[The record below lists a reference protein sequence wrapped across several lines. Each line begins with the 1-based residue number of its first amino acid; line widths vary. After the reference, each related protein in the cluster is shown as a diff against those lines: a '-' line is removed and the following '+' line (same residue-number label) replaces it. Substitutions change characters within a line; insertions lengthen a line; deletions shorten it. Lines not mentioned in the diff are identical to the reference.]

1 MFDLTLYQKWG
12 HLQLKENSHT
22 VRNLMEKQ
30 LDVSV
35 VQLLA
40 RLDINTHIVFV
51 AAAETTTTQS
61 KEDNEHKQALE
72 NPILVLSAA

>member
-1 MFDLTLYQKWG
+1 
-12 HLQLKENSHT
+12 
-22 VRNLMEKQ
+22 MEKQ